1 MQIYEMGVLELLIR
15 WARHDLHRGDLEFLS
30 ELTKGFASAERERVR
45 RLSRR
50 GSRYARPRRP
60 ACLSSPDFN
69 IIIAATESGCFG
81 RDNCNAMY

>member
-1 MQIYEMGVLELLIR
+1 MLKLLIR

-50 GSRYARPRRP
+50 GF
-60 ACLSSPDFN
+60 LGTQDPDGPSA
-69 IIIAATESGCFG
+69 ITMRG
-81 RDNCNAMY
+81 RAVLWLREL